1 MMMEQKGRCKMR
13 TVKEVYQ
20 VMDAFAPF
28 STQEKWD
35 NSGLLAGDFSM
46 PVKKIYVTL
55 DISNETIAAAVA
67 QGADLMVAHHPI
79 IFSPLK
85 QLAPQ
90 NPVWKLAA
98 NNLAAIC
105 SHTPLDCACGGINDR
120 LHAILQKP
128 LQLCNTII
136 APEENCNGIGF
147 GWADTSAVTWD
158 AKTLAETLRQIL
170 GCTVVR
176 YTPAQH
182 PIQKIYVGCG
192 SCASMLEDAAAMGC
206 DAMITGD
213 VKHDRWYAAKNLDI
227 ALFDCG
233 HYHTEQIAVQI
244 LKEQL
249 QANLPEVEV
258 ICDTC
263 GEPVC
268 YAIGGGEA

>member
-1 MMMEQKGRCKMR
+1 MI

-20 VMDAFAPF
+20 VIDAFAPF

-35 NSGLLAGDFSM
+35 NSGLLVGDFSM
-46 PVKKIYVTL
+46 PVRKVYVTL

-67 QGADLMVAHHPI
+67 QNADLMVAHHPI

-90 NPVWKLAA
+90 HPVWKLAA
-98 NNLAAIC
+98 NHLAAIC
-105 SHTPLDCACGGINDR
+105 VHTPLDRACGGINER
-120 LHAILQKP
+120 LHNILQKP
-128 LQLCNTII
+128 LQLSGTLF
-136 APEENCNGIGF
+136 APEDTCNGIGF
-147 GWADTSAVTWD
+147 GWADISAVTWE
-158 AKTLAETLRQIL
+158 AKALAETLRKTL

-176 YTPAQH
+176 YTSAHH

-192 SCASMLEDAAAMGC
+192 ACSSMLEDAAAMGC

-233 HYHTEQIAVQI
+233 HYHTEQIAAQI
-244 LKEQL
+244 LTEQL
-249 QANLPEVEV
+249 QACLPDLEI
-258 ICDTC
+258 ICDPY
-263 GEPVC
+263 GDPVC
-268 YAIGGGEA
+268 YAMEGEEA